1 MLFEDEPYY
10 RMIRLISSIYL
21 KTRHW
26 TERQIKNLDLTY
38 PQLGALIVLSQHDG
52 ITQREMANRL
62 DTDAT
67 TVMVLC
73 DSLEKK
79 NWLRRVPDKADRRI
93 NRLVLTDSGNRI
105 YQDALS
111 HIQSGYSYMVKSSPR
126 FDDLNG
132 TISFLEAFDNNL
144 KEMMQPGQEDK

>member
-1 MLFEDEPYY
+1 MLFEDEPYF
-10 RMIRLISSIYL
+10 RMIQLISGIYL

-26 TERQIKNLDLTY
+26 TERQIKSLDMTF

-52 ITQREMANRL
+52 MTQREMADRL
-62 DTDAT
+62 ETDAT

-93 NRLVLTDSGNRI
+93 NRLVLTDNGNRI
-105 YQDALS
+105 YREAQS
-111 HIQSGYSYMVKSSPR
+111 RIQSGYSYMVKSAPR

-132 TISFLEAFDNNL
+132 TISLLAAFDNDL
-144 KEMMQPGQEDK
+144 REMMRPGLGG

>member
-10 RMIRLISSIYL
+10 KMIRLISGIYL

-26 TERQIKNLDLTY
+26 TERQIKILDMTY

-52 ITQREMANRL
+52 ITQRELAGRL
-62 DTDAT
+62 ETDAT

-79 NWLRRVPDKADRRI
+79 NWLRRVPDKTDRRV
-93 NRLVLTDSGNRI
+93 NRIVLTDSGNHTYRE
-105 YQDALS
+105 ALLR
-111 HIQSGYSYMVKSSPR
+111 IQSGYSYMVKSTPR

-132 TISFLEAFDNNL
+132 TISLLENLDRNL
-144 KEMMQPGQEDK
+144 KELMQPGP

>member
-1 MLFEDEPYY
+1 MLFENEPYF
-10 RMIRLISSIYL
+10 RMIQSITGIYM

-26 TERQIKNLDLTY
+26 TERQIKVLDITY

-79 NWLRRVPDKADRRI
+79 NWLRRVPDKADRRV
-93 NRLVLTDSGNRI
+93 NRLVLTDNGNHI
-105 YQDALS
+105 FQEALS
-111 HIQSGYSYMVKSSPR
+111 RIQSGYSYMVKSTPQ

-132 TISFLEAFDNNL
+132 TISFLEAFDHNL
-144 KEMMQPGQEDK
+144 KEMMRPGLEGK

>member
-10 RMIRLISSIYL
+10 RMIQLISGIYL

-26 TERQIKNLDLTY
+26 TERQIKILDMTY

-62 DTDAT
+62 ETDAT

-79 NWLRRVPDKADRRI
+79 SWLRRVPDKTDRRV
-93 NRLVLTDSGNRI
+93 NRLVLTDNGNHI
-105 YQDALS
+105 YREALS
-111 HIQSGYSYMVKSSPR
+111 HIQSGYSYMVKSIPR

-132 TISFLEAFDNNL
+132 TISLLESLDNNL
-144 KEMMQPGQEDK
+144 REMMQPGPESK